1 MNTNKGLLGRA
12 LAAGFVVATTVTTPI
27 AVGAVPVE
35 GATLPDFYT
44 VAEDSDLG
52 SLDNFFDVL
61 LNDATGP
68 FSPTSIASY
77 TQGAKGSVGAVL
89 SAEDEILKLTYVPDP
104 DVFGSDVFAYT
115 VELEDGSFETQ
126 TVTVTIT
133 PSQDAPVAVD
143 DDLSDTVIV
152 ENGDVVD
159 IYAAVFGN
167 DVDPDV
173 VDAAANGAIE
183 IYSVDDSET
192 AGTVVF
198 DAEAQTLTYEAT
210 SDSATTDSF
219 TYRVSDF
226 TEGEDHLSAP
236 GTVSLTIVP
245 VDDAP
250 VPEDDGVDPALE
262 LDEEGSLLID
272 VVANDVDPDG
282 EQVLIDPKSISE
294 PANGTAVVEDN
305 QIRYTHDGGET
316 IEDTFTYSVID
327 GGTAQVSLVISPVD
341 DAPIAVDDGEFAPFA
356 IIEGGTFILNVT
368 ANDTDADGPVES
380 IIPTATSNVP
390 EGHTARIITEGD
402 NAGNI
407 EYTHGG
413 NDLSDITFDYTLEG
427 GSTASVW
434 LTVSNS
440 DDDAFT
446 VEPVEAVEINEDADG
461 TTISVLTDGQV
472 DVDGTELVLAAIGT
486 GENAPAIGTA
496 ELVDVEGDTTL
507 VYTPNEDANGQ
518 DTFTVVVSD
527 GNEEH
532 DVAVLITVDVTPDND
547 APIAS
552 GDDYSNASQDDA
564 DGSEVTSV
572 LVLEDVTTFLPLL
585 LNDSDIDED
594 TLAVDLSSTDLDP
607 EIGTLTVVE
616 GGVSFTPA
624 ANFFGEFSFDYQ
636 AIETNTDELL
646 ASEPVTVNVTVVAQP
661 DAVIAGD
668 DVAEVREDA
677 EGYLAVVK
685 NDIDPDGY
693 DLEIV
698 SATQPE
704 NGYIVVIGN
713 EIRVEPDTNF
723 HGEMQFT
730 YTVKPSARIGY
741 SEAGVVEIPCDD
753 EADCETT
760 TASVTVTVTPMNDVP
775 VAKAD
780 NDIETDEDV
789 AISIDVLDN
798 DTDIDGD
805 DLSIRFL
812 GSPSLGTVEVVDG
825 EVLYTPNENASG
837 TDSFTYNAFD
847 GFALA
852 TSSVSITINAVDDAP
867 TIENESTTGIEDT
880 NVVLELTV
888 NDVDP
893 DNASLAISVGDVTGG
908 SASVEGTTLTFTPAE
923 NFVGTAL
930 IPVTVTDDNELEG
943 QGLVTIEVDAVNDAP
958 VIEDESVE
966 TAEDEAVSI
975 DMTFSDVEDKSLT
988 IDIGEGPENGT
999 AVIVNGNT
1007 VLYTPADDFN
1017 GEDTFTVTT
1026 TDSEGAEATATVT
1039 VDVESVNDIPVIA
1052 SAEASTLE
1060 DTPITIPM
1068 TFSDIEDD
1076 DLEIEIGYG
1085 FLPRF
1090 AAIQIDGYFEEDMYF
1105 FGGYPMYGSAEI
1117 DGSNVIYTPA
1127 DNFYGEDNFM
1137 VTTIDSNGALA
1148 SATVTV
1154 TVESVNDAPVISDA
1168 TVETNE
1174 DESVFIPISVSDVE
1188 DGPFLFDDDDDY
1200 DDEYFEYL
1208 EGPRRILLV
1217 ESFEESADIT
1227 VTEGPSNGTAEVGPG
1242 GVVYTPAEDFNGQDS
1257 FTVSTTDSDGA
1268 TSTATITVNVASV
1281 NDKPDIDD
1289 AEASTDED
1297 SSVTIPMNFSDD
1309 EDDLIIEIGEGP
1321 SNGTAVIDG
1330 DNVIYT
1336 PAADFNGE
1344 DTFTVTTHDSE
1355 RKLGKAD
1362 VTVTVGSVN
1371 DLPVIS
1377 DESAATDEGEAVSV
1391 PMTFSD
1397 VEDDSLTIEI
1407 GEGPS
1412 DGTAVVEDGS
1422 VVYTPADD
1430 FSGEDSFT
1438 VTTTDSD
1445 GATATATVTVTVTAD
1460 EVVVVNPY
1468 IGADAI
1474 DGQVVRIYSAMLGR
1488 TPDAG
1493 GFAFWV
1499 DARNSGMSLARMIEM
1514 FADSPEFKATFGD
1527 RMTEDTNEEWVD
1539 FVYGEIMGRT
1549 PDAGGRAFWINML
1562 ETGQAT
1568 RSWMVVAFAESP
1580 EFQALTQTS

>member
-12 LAAGFVVATTVTTPI
+12 LTAGFVVATTVTTPI

-61 LNDATGP
+61 LNDVTGP

-89 SAEDEILKLTYVPDP
+89 SAEDEILKLTYVPNP

-133 PSQDAPVAVD
+133 PSQDSPVAAA
-143 DDLSDTVIV
+143 DDLADIVIV
-152 ENGDVVD
+152 ENGEPVD
-159 IYAAVFGN
+159 ILAAVLSNDF
-167 DVDPDV
+167 DVDEDSYSI
-173 VDAAANGAIE
+173 AAINTEG
-183 IYSVDDSET
+183 T
-192 AGTVVF
+192 QGTVVF
-198 DAEAQTLTYEAT
+198 TPASEEVPAALTYEAT
-210 SDSATTDSF
+210 SDSATNDSF
-219 TYRVSDF
+219 TYTIVDN
-226 TEGEDHLSAP
+226 EGNESALP
-236 GTVSLTIVP
+236 ATVNLTIVP

-250 VPEDDGVDPALE
+250 VAVADGAEEPIPLNED
-262 LDEEGSLLID
+262 GSVLID
-272 VVANDVDPDG
+272 VVLNDTDVDGPARI
-282 EQVLIDPKSISE
+282 IDPESITPPE
-294 PANGTAVVEDN
+294 HGTAVLEDN
-305 QIRYTHDGGET
+305 HILYTPDENFFGEDSFEYGVVGGE
-316 IEDTFTYSVID
+316 
-327 GGTAQVSLVISPVD
+327 GTATVSLLVNAVD
-341 DAPIAVDDGEFAPFA
+341 DDPIAVDDGVEVPHHT
-356 IIEGGTFILNVT
+356 IPEGGTVT
-368 ANDTDADGPVES
+368 IGVLGNDTDIDDGLLVITNIS
-380 IIPTATSNVP
+380 GVP
-390 EGHTARIITEGD
+390 EDHSASVIPAEDPDAGEIT
-402 NAGNI
+402 
-407 EYTHGG
+407 YTHGG
-413 NDLSDITFDYTLEG
+413 NDLSDVFLTYTVNG

-434 LTVSNS
+434 LEFSNE
-440 DDDAFT
+440 DDDPFT
-446 VEPVEAVEINEDADG
+446 VAPVPSVEINEDADG
-461 TTISVLTDGQV
+461 TTISVLAEGQV
-472 DVDGTELVLAAIGT
+472 DVDGTELVLAAMGT
-486 GENAPAIGTA
+486 DEDAPSLGMAQ
-496 ELVDVEGDTTL
+496 LVDVDGETTL
-507 VYTPNEDANGQ
+507 VYTPSKDANGQ

-527 GNEEH
+527 GNKDH
-532 DVAVLITVDVTPDND
+532 DVTVEITVNITPVND
-547 APIAS
+547 APAAL
-552 GDDYSNASQDDA
+552 GDSFPNTSAEQADD
-564 DGSEVTSV
+564 SLVTPV
-572 LVLEDVTTFLPLL
+572 LVLEDATTFLPLL
-585 LNDSDIDED
+585 ENDSDVDENS
-594 TLAVDLSSTDLDP
+594 LAVDLSNTDLDP

-616 GGVSFTPA
+616 GGVDFTPA
-624 ANFFGEFSFDYQ
+624 PNYFGTFSFEYQ
-636 AIETNTDELL
+636 ATETNTDEPL
-646 ASEPVTVNVTVVAQP
+646 ASAPVTVNVTVVAQP

-668 DVAEVREDA
+668 DEADVREDT
-677 EGYLAVVK
+677 EGYISVLK
-685 NDIDPDGY
+685 NDVDPDGY

-713 EIRVEPDTNF
+713 EIRVEPDSNF

-730 YTVKPSARIGY
+730 YTVKPSARIEY
-741 SEAGVVEIPCDD
+741 SETGVVEIPCDD

-760 TASVTVTVTPMNDVP
+760 TATVTVTVTPMNDVP

-789 AISIDVLDN
+789 AISIDVLNNDSDIDN
-798 DTDIDGD
+798 DE
-805 DLSIRFL
+805 LSIRFL
-812 GSPSLGTVEVVDG
+812 GTPSLGTVEVIDG
-825 EVLYTPNENASG
+825 EVLYTPNENVSG
-837 TDSFTYNAFD
+837 TDSFTYNAYD

-852 TSSVSITINAVDDAP
+852 TSSVSITINPVDDAP
-867 TIENESTTGIEDT
+867 TIENVETTGTEDT
-880 NVVLELTV
+880 DVVLELTV

-893 DNASLAISVGDVTGG
+893 DNEALSVSVGEVTGG

-930 IPVTVTDDNELEG
+930 IPVTVTDDDKMQG
-943 QGLVTIEVDAVNDAP
+943 QAVVTIEVGAVNDAP
-958 VIEDESVE
+958 VIDDESVE
-966 TAEDEAVSI
+966 TYEDEAVSI
-975 DMTFSDVEDKSLT
+975 DMSFGDVEDESLT
-988 IDIGEGPENGT
+988 LEIGEAPSNGT
-999 AVIVNGNT
+999 AEVIEGNV
-1007 VLYTPADDFN
+1007 VLYTPADDFY

-1026 TDSEGAEATATVT
+1026 IDSEGAEATATVT
-1039 VDVESVNDIPVIA
+1039 VDVASINDIPVI
-1052 SAEASTLE
+1052 SNEEATTDE
-1060 DTPITIPM
+1060 DTPVTIPM

-1090 AAIQIDGYFEEDMYF
+1090 AAIQIEGNFEEDMYF
-1105 FGGYPMYGSAEI
+1105 FGGYPMYGSAEV
-1117 DGSNVIYTPA
+1117 DGSNVIYTP
-1127 DNFYGEDNFM
+1127 DENFYGEDSFM
-1137 VTTIDSNGALA
+1137 VTTIDSNGAPA
-1148 SATVTV
+1148 TATVTV

-1174 DESVFIPISVSDVE
+1174 DEPVFIQISVSDVE
-1188 DGPFLFDDDDDY
+1188 DGPFLFDDD
-1200 DDEYFEYL
+1200 
-1208 EGPRRILLV
+1208 EGKYPERDIRRPSILLV
-1217 ESFEESADIT
+1217 EEPFDGSFEIT
-1227 VTEGPSNGTAEVGPG
+1227 VTEGPANGTAQVGPG

-1297 SSVTIPMNFSDD
+1297 TSVSIPMTFSDD

-1336 PAADFNGE
+1336 PAANFNGE

-1371 DLPVIS
+1371 DLPVIN
-1377 DESAATDEGEAVSV
+1377 DESAATDESEPVSI
-1391 PMTFSD
+1391 PMEFSD
-1397 VEDDSLTIEI
+1397 VEDDLTIVI
-1407 GEGPS
+1407 GQAPTG
-1412 DGTAVVEDGS
+1412 GTAVVEGGS
-1422 VVYTPADD
+1422 VVYTPAED

-1514 FADSPEFKATFGD
+1514 FADSPEFKTTFGD
-1527 RMTEDTNEEWVD
+1527 RMAEDSNEEWVD
-1539 FVYGEIMGRT
+1539 FVYAEIMGRT

-1580 EFQALTQTS
+1580 EFQQLTQTS